1 MILNDKLIREKEE
14 IIKELNNKEKLIN
27 EYESE
32 LDKINHEHK
41 QKVQEIVKELDDKGI
56 SINKLNTL
64 NNKYEQL
71 ILKMTK
77 QLDDKDVSLDEYKK
91 INYINMYE
99 KEIQELKKELKESKE
114 YIDSEKID
122 KNMVLK
128 KFNELYKEKKWKS

>member
-14 IIKELNNKEKLIN
+14 IIKELNNKEKFIN

-32 LDKINHEHK
+32 LDQINHEHK

-71 ILKMTK
+71 ILKMAK

-114 YIDSEKID
+114 YIDSDKID